1 VSKRVYWAEG
11 EYDVTVNG
19 HADWSSD
26 SVEVGGLRLHYVQA
40 GPADGTP
47 VILLHGFPEFWYSW
61 RYQLPALAAA
71 GYRAIAP
78 DQRGYNLSGKQG
90 PYDIETLTDDIAH
103 LQDAL
108 GLTSSHI
115 VGHDWGGAVAWAFAA
130 RYPGRTRRLAVLN
143 APHLNAY
150 QDAALRHPT
159 QLLKSWYILF
169 FQLPHLPEWV
179 LRQHD
184 YYPLERGLA
193 RVDPTHMTPADSAR
207 YKQSWRQPGALSA
220 MLGWYRAMGRHAARQ
235 PRLPRLPRLD
245 IGVPTALIWGLDD
258 PYLDRACN
266 ATLHRYVSDLRI
278 HYLPGAGHWVQMN
291 CPDETNHLLLD
302 FLRQG

>member
-1 VSKRVYWAEG
+1 MIV
-11 EYDVTVNG
+11 DG

-26 SVEVGGLRLHYVQA
+26 TVDVGGLRLHYAQA

-130 RYPGRTRRLAVLN
+130 RYPRRTRRLAILN

-150 QDAALRHPT
+150 QDALLRHPM

-169 FQLPHLPEWV
+169 FQLPDLPEWV
-179 LRQHD
+179 LRRRD
-184 YYPLERGLA
+184 YSSLERSLA
-193 RVDPTHMTPADSAR
+193 QVDPTHMTPADIAR
-207 YKQSWRQPGALSA
+207 YKQSWGQPGALTA
-220 MLGWYRAMGRHAARQ
+220 MLGWYRAMGLRAARQ
-235 PRLPRLPRLD
+235 PRLPRLD
-245 IGVPTALIWGLDD
+245 ITVPTALIWGLGD

-266 ATLHRYVSDLRI
+266 ATLRRYVSDLRI
-278 HYLPGAGHWVQMN
+278 HYLHGAGHWVQLV
-291 CPDETNHLLLD
+291 CPDDTNRLLLD
-302 FLRQG
+302 SLRQG